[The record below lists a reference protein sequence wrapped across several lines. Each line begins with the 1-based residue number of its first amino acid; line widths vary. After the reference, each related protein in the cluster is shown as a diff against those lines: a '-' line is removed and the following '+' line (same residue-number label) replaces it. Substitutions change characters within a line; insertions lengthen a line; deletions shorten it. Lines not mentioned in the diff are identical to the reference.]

1 MLEYYI
7 NQEFTRKWVLWVV
20 LYITFLNRLLR
31 EVIYKTT
38 QTTQTFCIRH
48 LLQNTMLF
56 LYDNM
61 TICNFYNLS
70 ENTDC
75 IV

>member
-38 QTTQTFCIRH
+38 QSTRPRVNSCK
-48 LLQNTMLF
+48 
-56 LYDNM
+56 
-61 TICNFYNLS
+61 NF
-70 ENTDC
+70 D
-75 IV
+75 